1 MDQYNRYLLNGAD
14 VYNTYCS
21 SEDKRPIMLQR
32 QHKNLDVY
40 PNEDEPGPSFK
51 EDIQH
56 EANHDAQVQVYRALE
71 MVQEKIVVLQNFEFT
86 HHQYRL
92 CDKGHVRKE
101 CVECKRAADKDGECD
116 FLIIGVSYVAVIE
129 VKNIMKETGCL
140 KDQRALSGT
149 FRKSVKQRVKIRQ
162 LIESMEKNLT
172 FFEFTAYPNF
182 SKKYEDEFKLRQDE
196 KASIMFKEDIDNIT
210 SWWQKKV
217 RDFILDEPELH
228 NSRLSSKL
236 KEIRNMLLAI
246 HCTEKDTDDKET
258 FCQGGCIKDCDKK
271 LQCGKFT
278 FWKNTPNVADM
289 FRDFLGIGNL
299 TAQQFEILG
308 QHGFGAL

>member
-1 MDQYNRYLLNGAD
+1 MDQYNRYLLNGED

-21 SEDKRPIMLQR
+21 SEDKRPIMLPR
-32 QHKNLDVY
+32 QQKNIIYVY
-40 PNEDEPGPSFK
+40 PNENEPGPSFK

-71 MVQEKIVVLQNFEFT
+71 MFKEKIVVLQNFEFT

-92 CDKGHVRKE
+92 CDKDHVRKE
-101 CVECKRAADKDGECD
+101 CVKCKRAADKDGECD

-129 VKNIMKETGCL
+129 VKNITNES
-140 KDQRALSGT
+140 DQIVLSET
-149 FRKSVKQRVKIRQ
+149 FRKSAKQRGKIRQ
-162 LIESMEKNLT
+162 LIESMENNLT

-182 SKKYEDEFKLRQDE
+182 SKKYEDEFQLRQDE

-210 SWWQKKV
+210 SWWQENV

-228 NSRLSSKL
+228 NSELSSKL
-236 KEIRNMLLAI
+236 KEVRNMILGI

-258 FCQGGCIKDCDKK
+258 FCQGGCIKDGEDK
-271 LQCGKFT
+271 LLCGKFA
-278 FWKNTPNVADM
+278 FWKNIPNVVDM

-308 QHGFGAL
+308 QQGFGAL